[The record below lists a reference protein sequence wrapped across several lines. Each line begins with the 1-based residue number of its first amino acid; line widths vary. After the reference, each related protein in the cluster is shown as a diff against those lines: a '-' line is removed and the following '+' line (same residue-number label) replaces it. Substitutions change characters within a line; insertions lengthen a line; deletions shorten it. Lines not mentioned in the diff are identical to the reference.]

1 MELDILIQMDPIA
14 AIDIKGDSSFAM
26 LLEAQRRGYRIAW
39 YQPQQLY
46 LRDGR
51 LWTMAADL
59 KLRDEVGCH
68 FSAGEM
74 QEREIAKAD
83 VVLMRQDPPFNM
95 NYISAT
101 YLLERICD
109 RVMVINPPAAV
120 RDAPEK
126 LLVMDFA
133 ELMPPT
139 LISANAEQVRAFQQE
154 HGDIIV
160 KPLYGNG
167 GVGVFRISKDG
178 VNLNAL
184 LDIFADCYA
193 GLPVV
198 AQKFLPEVQQGDK
211 RILLLDGHPV
221 GAIDRFP
228 PPGEVRA
235 NMHVGGRAELAR
247 INEKDEEI
255 CAAIGV
261 ELRRRG
267 LLLAGIDVIGG
278 HLIEINVTSPTG
290 MREIAN
296 GGGGDVAMMFWDL
309 VEEKLAAPSSG

>member
-1 MELDILIQMDPIA
+1 MGLDVLIQMDPIA
-14 AIDIKGDSSFAM
+14 GIDIKGDSSFAM
-26 LLEAQRRGYRIAW
+26 LLEAQRRGHRIAW
-39 YQPQQLY
+39 YPPWQLH

-51 LWTMAADL
+51 LWARAADL
-59 KLRDEVGCH
+59 QLRDEVGNH

-74 QEREIAKAD
+74 REREVARAD
-83 VVLMRQDPPFNM
+83 VVLMRQDPPFDM
-95 NYISAT
+95 RYISAT
-101 YLLERICD
+101 YLLERVCD

-133 ELMPPT
+133 QLMPPT
-139 LISANAEQVRAFQQE
+139 LVSADAEQVRTFRKQ
-154 HGDIIV
+154 HGDMIV

-167 GVGVFRISKDG
+167 GAGVFRIGKDG
-178 VNLNAL
+178 ANLNAL
-184 LDIFADCYA
+184 LDIFADCYG
-193 GLPVV
+193 GLPLV

-235 NMHVGGRAELAR
+235 NMHVGGRAELAQ
-247 INEKDEEI
+247 INGRDEEI
-255 CAAIGV
+255 CASVGAA
-261 ELRRRG
+261 LRRRG

-296 GGGGDVAMMFWDL
+296 NGGQDVAALFWDL
-309 VEEKLAAPSSG
+309 VEEKLAGTRQT

>member
-1 MELDILIQMDPIA
+1 MGLDVLIQMDPIA
-14 AIDIKGDSSFAM
+14 AIDIRGDSSFAL
-26 LLEAQRRGYRIAW
+26 LLEAQRRGHRIAW
-39 YQPQQLY
+39 YRPQQLH
-46 LRDGR
+46 LGEGR
-51 LWTMAADL
+51 LWTAAADL
-59 KLRDEVGCH
+59 RLRDEAGNH

-74 QEREIAKAD
+74 RRREVAEAD
-83 VVLMRQDPPFNM
+83 VVLMRQDPPFDM

-101 YLLERICD
+101 YLLERVCD

-126 LLVMDFA
+126 LLVMDFP

-139 LISANAEQVRAFQQE
+139 LVSADAGPLRAFHAQ

-167 GVGVFRISKDG
+167 GAGVVRIGKDG

-184 LDIFADCYA
+184 LDMFAECYG

-198 AQKFLPEVQQGDK
+198 AQKFLPEVRRGDK
-211 RILLLDGHPV
+211 RILLLDGRPV

-247 INEKDEEI
+247 LNARDEEI
-255 CAAIGV
+255 CAAIGP

-267 LLLAGIDVIGG
+267 LLLAGIDVIDG

-296 GGGGDVAMMFWDL
+296 GGGGDVAALFWDL
-309 VEEKLAAPSSG
+309 VEERRAGAGAG